1 MWYHT
6 QRFSLADF
14 FTNTDNTC
22 NAFQSCSFQQSKSSP
37 RPACSWPSDKT
48 WDVLNNTRIS
58 FQVYC
63 ESYEVLAT
71 VSLTIQLFWDVTL
84 CRFFFKCFIQKIK
97 AIQQYETSVSIYQST
112 DVAVRPQIC
121 YCHAPL
127 ISLGV
132 FRRQLPWHLLIDHD
146 HFIWLYSNLLIWTAR
161 TKVVYLPDT
170 WNSAYGFTYKDTRYV
185 ENITMLRKLQFAFT
199 YLQDSH

>member
-1 MWYHT
+1 
-6 QRFSLADF
+6 
-14 FTNTDNTC
+14 
-22 NAFQSCSFQQSKSSP
+22 
-37 RPACSWPSDKT
+37 
-48 WDVLNNTRIS
+48 
-58 FQVYC
+58 VYC

-121 YCHAPL
+121 YCNAPL

-132 FRRQLPWHLLIDHD
+132 FRRQLP
-146 HFIWLYSNLLIWTAR
+146 
-161 TKVVYLPDT
+161 
-170 WNSAYGFTYKDTRYV
+170 
-185 ENITMLRKLQFAFT
+185 
-199 YLQDSH
+199 